1 MQTGR
6 SQVCYPVEAG
16 NSKVSAQ
23 VCYPAVP
30 GRSNVRS
37 PVGYPMLQGNPI
49 VRGTCAIH
57 CAGPRR
63 VTQKCR

>member
-16 NSKVSAQ
+16 NSNVRSP
-23 VCYPAVP
+23 VGYPAVP

-49 VRGTCAIH
+49 VRGTLQSIAP
-57 CAGPRR
+57 GLRR
-63 VTQKCR
+63 VTQKGR